1 MYKLAY
7 AYICTCFKTT
17 VLIGSCGNATILSF
31 SCYDMSPSL
40 WPHTAA
46 CQVPLS
52 STASW
57 ILFKL
62 MSIESVMPSN
72 HLILCHPLLLPPSI
86 FPSIRVFSSESA
98 LSIRWPKYWSVSF
111 SNSPS
116 NEYLGLISFRVDW
129 CDLAVQGTLKSLL
142 WHHNFKASVLR
153 QTSFFMVQFLYP
165 YLTTG
170 KAIALTRQTF
180 VGKVT
185 SLLFKCCLSWS

>member
-1 MYKLAY
+1 M
-7 AYICTCFKTT
+7 FH
-17 VLIGSCGNATILSF
+17 SATPRLE
-31 SCYDMSPSL
+31 
-40 WPHTAA
+40 HTRLL
-46 CQVPLS
+46 CPPLS
-52 STASW
+52 PGICSNSCPLSQWCYLTISSSAT
-57 ILFKL
+57 LFSFCL
-62 MSIESVMPSN
+62 QSSPALGSFPV
-72 HLILCHPLLLPPSI
+72 LC
-86 FPSIRVFSSESA
+86 
-98 LSIRWPKYWSVSF
+98 IRWPKYWSISF

-170 KAIALTRQTF
+170 KAIALTIWTF

-185 SLLFKCCLSWS
+185 SLLFNMLSRFS